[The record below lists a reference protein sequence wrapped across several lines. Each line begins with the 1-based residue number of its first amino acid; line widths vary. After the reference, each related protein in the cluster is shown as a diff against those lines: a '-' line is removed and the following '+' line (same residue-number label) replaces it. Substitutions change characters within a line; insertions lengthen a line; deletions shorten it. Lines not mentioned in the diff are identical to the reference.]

1 MQLFALLMSVK
12 EKLEAKLAT
21 ARSAPA
27 AENARLIANTDALL
41 IVLDD
46 INLAHL
52 LHQDGGF

>member
-1 MQLFALLMSVK
+1 MSAK

-21 ARSAPA
+21 ARSAPD
-27 AENARLIANTDALL
+27 AENARLIANTEALL